1 MKSFKLFFEKVGN
14 FSIGFFPGAFKPPHK
29 GHFQTAVQAA
39 AENDS
44 VVILV
49 SGSDREGITTDK
61 AFQVW
66 KVYKKYLPKNV
77 SILNV
82 SGSPITTIYQVVD
95 IINNGTFTSTAKT
108 LAPTPDAKNISEMFV
123 NIAGDKDINLYAS
136 EEDAGRYDAF
146 FNPNKSMIYK
156 GKNVQNINR
165 KNVSRLASATIVRK
179 ALQDKNE
186 QEFYKFLPDIS
197 QSDKQHIYGLFV

>member
-1 MKSFKLFFEKVGN
+1 MKSFKLFVESAGN

-29 GHFQTAVQAA
+29 GHFHTAVQAA

-66 KVYKKYLPKNV
+66 KIYKKYLPKNV

-82 SGSPITTIYQVVD
+82 SGSPVATIYQVVD

-108 LAPTPDAKNISEMFV
+108 LAPTPDAKNISEMFI
-123 NIAGDKDINLYAS
+123 NITGGKDINLYAS

-146 FNPNKSMIYK
+146 FNPNKSKIYK
-156 GKNVQNINR
+156 GNNVQNINR
-165 KNVSRLASATIVRK
+165 KNVSRLASATVVRK
-179 ALQDKNE
+179 TLQDKNE

-197 QSDKQHIYGLFV
+197 QSDKQLIYGLFV

>member
-1 MKSFKLFFEKVGN
+1 
-14 FSIGFFPGAFKPPHK
+14 
-29 GHFQTAVQAA
+29 
-39 AENDS
+39 
-44 VVILV
+44 
-49 SGSDREGITTDK
+49 
-61 AFQVW
+61 
-66 KVYKKYLPKNV
+66 V

-108 LAPTPDAKNISEMFV
+108 LAPTPDAKNISEMFI
-123 NIAGDKDINLYAS
+123 NIAGGKDINLYAS

-197 QSDKQHIYGLFV
+197 QSDKQLIYGLFV